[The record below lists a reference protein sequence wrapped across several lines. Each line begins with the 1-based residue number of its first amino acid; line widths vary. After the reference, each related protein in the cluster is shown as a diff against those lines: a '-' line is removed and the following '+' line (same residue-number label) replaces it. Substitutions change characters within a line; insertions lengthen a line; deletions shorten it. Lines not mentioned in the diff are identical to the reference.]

1 MFQTRYTRQSF
12 FSMQPISSTLLLYL
26 IWRFCKPFNHNLF
39 KKITKKSVF
48 LCIRLHQIGIFL
60 NFLKTSSA
68 FPYFELVRYLKQNLI
83 NICVCAMRK
92 SKTKFESDVNLAFS
106 FLNQEYLKHSDF
118 RFPGHVFF
126 RTVMTKHRMKRDLS
140 FTAMHFPSAK
150 DTVLSPSLR
159 FLTMKCRLL

>member
-83 NICVCAMRK
+83 NLRGM
-92 SKTKFESDVNLAFS
+92 TTNLCMCDAQIE
-106 FLNQEYLKHSDF
+106 NKI
-118 RFPGHVFF
+118 
-126 RTVMTKHRMKRDLS
+126 
-140 FTAMHFPSAK
+140 
-150 DTVLSPSLR
+150 
-159 FLTMKCRLL
+159 